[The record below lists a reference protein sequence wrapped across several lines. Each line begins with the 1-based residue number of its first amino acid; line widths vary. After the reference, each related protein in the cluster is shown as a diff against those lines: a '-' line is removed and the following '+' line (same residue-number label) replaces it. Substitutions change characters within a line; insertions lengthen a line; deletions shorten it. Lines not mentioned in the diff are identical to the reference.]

1 MKDLNGKVAVVTGAA
16 SGIGKAMAERF
27 ARAGMKLALVDIEED
42 ALDRTASSLR
52 ASGAEVLTQIV
63 DVADAEKMDALRDAV
78 FAQFGTAHVICN
90 NAGVAATGKT
100 WELTTADWEFTMR
113 PNIWGVIHGIR
124 VFGPRLIEQG
134 EGHFVNT
141 ASMAGLVAMGNMA
154 PYNVTKFGVVALS
167 ETLYWDLQSEGTDVG
182 VSVLCPAFV
191 NTRIWD
197 SERNRPA
204 HLQNAPRST
213 NSAASEGSQN
223 VMKHVVESGIPAE
236 GVADR
241 VHDAVVNNELYILT
255 HSATLPALEKR
266 TAHILKGENPT
277 LPSTSLEELTQ
288 A

>member
-27 ARAGMKLALVDIEED
+27 ARAGMKLVLVDIEED
-42 ALDRTASSLR
+42 ALDRTASALR
-52 ASGAEVLTQIV
+52 DEGADVLTQIV
-63 DVADAEKMDALRDAV
+63 DVADADEMDALRDAV
-78 FAQFGTAHVICN
+78 FEHFGTAHVICN
-90 NAGVAATGKT
+90 NAGVASAGKT

-167 ETLYWDLQSEGTDVG
+167 ETLYWDLQGEGTDVG

-191 NTRIWD
+191 NTQIWN
-197 SERNRPA
+197 SQRNRPA
-204 HLQNAPRST
+204 HLQNKAGSKP
-213 NSAASEGSQN
+213 SAEFEASQN
-223 VMKHVVESGIPAE
+223 VMKQVVESGIPAE
-236 GVADR
+236 DVADR
-241 VHDAVVNNELYILT
+241 VHDAIVNNELYILT

-266 TAHILKGENPT
+266 IGHILKGENPT
-277 LPSTSLEELTQ
+277 QFSNSIDDLTK